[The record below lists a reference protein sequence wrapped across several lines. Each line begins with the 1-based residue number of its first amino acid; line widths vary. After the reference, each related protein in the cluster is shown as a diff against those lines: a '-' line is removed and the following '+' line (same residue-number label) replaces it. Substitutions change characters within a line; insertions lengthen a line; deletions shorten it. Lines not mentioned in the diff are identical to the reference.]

1 MVQQHAFVSDAV
13 ELVEAPWACEDGTVV
28 VVEQVE
34 VVSEYPEVV
43 ALVYWECAF

>member
-1 MVQQHAFVSDAV
+1 MGDAV
-13 ELVEAPWACEDGTVV
+13 ELVEVLWPCEDGTVV

-43 ALVYWECAF
+43 ALVHWECAS